1 MAEKHDAA
9 SDMDRIKDDLST
21 LRADFGELVSA
32 AMDMGKHQA
41 GTAKEKLEAGVA
53 HLKKAAYKTAKQA
66 RAKGE
71 EAVETAQETI
81 AERPL
86 TSVLIAFG
94 AGVLVAKLLDRR

>member
-21 LRADFGELVSA
+21 LREDFGELVSA

-41 GTAKEKLEAGVA
+41 GTAKDKMEAGIVE
-53 HLKKAAYKTAKQA
+53 LRKAAK
-66 RAKGE
+66 RAQKRGE
-71 EAVETAQETI
+71 EAVEVTQKTI
-81 AERPL
+81 AARPL

-94 AGVLVAKLLDRR
+94 AGIILAKLLDRK